1 MEEEEQVRE
10 LLIRYYSNLFASSNP
25 TQFDQVLNGV
35 KPRVSSSMN
44 EELLRPFE
52 VSKVQF
58 ALKQMDSDTAPGRD
72 GLPPMFYKKFW
83 SKIGHDI
90 SGAILAVLNS
100 STIPNDLNHTF
111 ITLIPKIHS
120 PRRVTEFRPISLS
133 NVLYKLVAKVLA
145 NRLKPLLPKLISE
158 KQSAFMSERL
168 ITDNILIA
176 HETLHYLR

>member
-1 MEEEEQVRE
+1 
-10 LLIRYYSNLFASSNP
+10 
-25 TQFDQVLNGV
+25 
-35 KPRVSSSMN
+35 MN

-158 KQSAFMSERL
+158 KHSAFMSERL

>member
-1 MEEEEQVRE
+1 
-10 LLIRYYSNLFASSNP
+10 
-25 TQFDQVLNGV
+25 
-35 KPRVSSSMN
+35 MN

>member
-1 MEEEEQVRE
+1 
-10 LLIRYYSNLFASSNP
+10 
-25 TQFDQVLNGV
+25 
-35 KPRVSSSMN
+35 MN

-90 SGAILAVLNS
+90 SRAVLAVLNS
-100 STIPNDLNHTF
+100 GTIPNDLNHTF
-111 ITLIPKIHS
+111 LTLIPKIHT
-120 PRRVTEFRPISLS
+120 PRRVTDFRPISLS

-145 NRLKPLLPKLISE
+145 N
-158 KQSAFMSERL
+158 
-168 ITDNILIA
+168 
-176 HETLHYLR
+176 